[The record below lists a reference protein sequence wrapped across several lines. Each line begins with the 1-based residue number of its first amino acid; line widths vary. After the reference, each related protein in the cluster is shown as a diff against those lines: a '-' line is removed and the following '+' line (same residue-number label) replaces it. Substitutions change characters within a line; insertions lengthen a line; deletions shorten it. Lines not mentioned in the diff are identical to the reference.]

1 MNAQNLR
8 QRWRKRVEKIG
19 GNSGGRGAINFKIP
33 LRIFGGGNHVERA
46 QRTRDERVFNH
57 RAYETRG
64 GSSPCAF
71 NRLKYAPVL
80 FFFNYYLRVRRDSV
94 VRAIL
99 RFTAQSGTAIE
110 TIAINNLWYRLRE
123 NTERAKHRKK
133 VCNSHVS
140 FYPNLNKPT
149 DYTGYISM

>member
-33 LRIFGGGNHVERA
+33 LRMFGGGNHVERVQ
-46 QRTRDERVFNH
+46 QRTWDGRVFNH

-64 GSSPCAF
+64 GSSPCLQQVKICSRPF
-71 NRLKYAPVL
+71 

-99 RFTAQSGTAIE
+99 RFTARSGTAIE
-110 TIAINNLWYRLRE
+110 TIAINNLWYELRE
-123 NTERAKHRKK
+123 NTERAKHRKTS
-133 VCNSHVS
+133 VIVTFH
-140 FYPNLNKPT
+140 F
-149 DYTGYISM
+149 IQI